1 MERRLLRIRRWID
14 RSLEAWRRGNP
25 RDVIVELECA
35 EAEMRIA
42 KDEILSLAVSGSTPR
57 RRNISQLLSS
67 LFVAAIFLMAV
78 ALPVSMDSFNGQNEA
93 NVIAKGESS
102 SLHMSLITD
111 DEERFILAL
120 RKSLSDTNVARAYE
134 LSKAK
139 GEGQIIKGP
148 SSRTSNRTSKPTS
161 SSNVI
166 KNEQKGLREHGH
178 RDVSFEET
186 MLEDFLKLVQRGE
199 KALRD
204 QSGTAVEFSN

>member
-42 KDEILSLAVSGSTPR
+42 KDEILSLAVSGNTPR

-93 NVIAKGESS
+93 NEITKGESS

-148 SSRTSNRTSKPTS
+148 SSRTSKPTS

>member
-134 LSKAK
+134 LSKAR

-148 SSRTSNRTSKPTS
+148 SSRSFKPTS

>member
-1 MERRLLRIRRWID
+1 
-14 RSLEAWRRGNP
+14 
-25 RDVIVELECA
+25 
-35 EAEMRIA
+35 
-42 KDEILSLAVSGSTPR
+42 
-57 RRNISQLLSS
+57 
-67 LFVAAIFLMAV
+67 MAV

-148 SSRTSNRTSKPTS
+148 SSRTSKPTS

-186 MLEDFLKLVQRGE
+186 MLEDFLMFSEGE
-199 KALRD
+199 GLRD
-204 QSGTAVEFSN
+204 QSGTAVVFK

>member
-42 KDEILSLAVSGSTPR
+42 KDEILSLAVSDSTPR

-148 SSRTSNRTSKPTS
+148 SSRTFKPTS

>member
-134 LSKAK
+134 LSKAR

-148 SSRTSNRTSKPTS
+148 SSRTSKPTS

-166 KNEQKGLREHGH
+166 KNEQKDLREHGH

>member
-134 LSKAK
+134 LSKAR

-148 SSRTSNRTSKPTS
+148 SSRTSKPTS

>member
-93 NVIAKGESS
+93 SVIAKGESS

-148 SSRTSNRTSKPTS
+148 SSRTFKPTS

>member
-93 NVIAKGESS
+93 NEITKGESS

-148 SSRTSNRTSKPTS
+148 SSRTSKPTS

>member
-35 EAEMRIA
+35 EAEIRIA

-148 SSRTSNRTSKPTS
+148 SSRTSKPAS

>member
-42 KDEILSLAVSGSTPR
+42 KDEMLSLAVSGSTPR

-148 SSRTSNRTSKPTS
+148 SSRTSKPTS

>member
-102 SLHMSLITD
+102 SLHISLITD

-134 LSKAK
+134 LSKAR

-148 SSRTSNRTSKPTS
+148 SSRTSKPTS

>member
-102 SLHMSLITD
+102 SLHISLITD

-148 SSRTSNRTSKPTS
+148 SSRTSKPTS

-166 KNEQKGLREHGH
+166 KNEQKGLREHGR

>member
-93 NVIAKGESS
+93 NEITKGESS

-134 LSKAK
+134 LSKAR

-148 SSRTSNRTSKPTS
+148 SSRTSKPTS

>member
-42 KDEILSLAVSGSTPR
+42 KDEILSLAVSDSTPR

-134 LSKAK
+134 LSKAR

-148 SSRTSNRTSKPTS
+148 SSRTSKPTS

>member
-134 LSKAK
+134 LSKAR

-148 SSRTSNRTSKPTS
+148 SSRTSKPAS

>member
-42 KDEILSLAVSGSTPR
+42 KDEILSLAVSDSTPR

-148 SSRTSNRTSKPTS
+148 SSRTSKPTS

>member
-148 SSRTSNRTSKPTS
+148 SSRTSKPAS

>member
-57 RRNISQLLSS
+57 WRNISQLLSS

-148 SSRTSNRTSKPTS
+148 SSRTFKPTS

>member
-42 KDEILSLAVSGSTPR
+42 KDEILSLAVSGNTPR

-78 ALPVSMDSFNGQNEA
+78 ALPVSIDSFNGQNEA

-134 LSKAK
+134 LSKAR

-148 SSRTSNRTSKPTS
+148 SSRTSKPTS

>member
-148 SSRTSNRTSKPTS
+148 SSRTFKPTS

>member
-42 KDEILSLAVSGSTPR
+42 KDEIMSLAVSGSTPR

-93 NVIAKGESS
+93 NEITKGESS

-148 SSRTSNRTSKPTS
+148 SSRTSKPTS

>member
-78 ALPVSMDSFNGQNEA
+78 ALPVSIDSFNGQNEA

-148 SSRTSNRTSKPTS
+148 SSRTSKPTS

>member
-42 KDEILSLAVSGSTPR
+42 KDEILSLAVSGNTPR

-102 SLHMSLITD
+102 SLHISLITD

-148 SSRTSNRTSKPTS
+148 SSRTFKPTS

>member
-14 RSLEAWRRGNP
+14 RSIEAWRRGNP

-42 KDEILSLAVSGSTPR
+42 RDEMLALVSSGITQRRQSLSLM
-57 RRNISQLLSS
+57 LSS
-67 LFVAAIFLMAV
+67 LVVAVMFLVAM
-78 ALPVSMDSFNGQNEA
+78 ALPISMESVNKQNEGNA
-93 NVIAKGESS
+93 LAKAGSN

-120 RKSLSDTNVARAYE
+120 RKSLSDTNVARACEPGNAKAERQKINKFSVKIVE
-134 LSKAK
+134 LS
-139 GEGQIIKGP
+139 P
-148 SSRTSNRTSKPTS
+148 SASAN
-161 SSNVI
+161 I
-166 KNEQKGLREHGH
+166 DKNEQKDLREDKK

-204 QSGTAVEFSN
+204 QRGAAVEFSN